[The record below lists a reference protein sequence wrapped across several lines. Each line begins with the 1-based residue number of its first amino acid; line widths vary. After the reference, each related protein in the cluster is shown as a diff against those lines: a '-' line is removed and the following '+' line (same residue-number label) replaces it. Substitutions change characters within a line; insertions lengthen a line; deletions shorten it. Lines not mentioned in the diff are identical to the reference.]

1 VLGWSFTHIGA
12 FLALWVI
19 AYGGVQAVSPRLL
32 AKATDGRAPGP
43 AMASALALGL
53 AGVTAMIP
61 LGLGA
66 GASPAA
72 TMLGGLALF
81 GVVFALNS
89 SVHSY
94 LVLAYSEA
102 DRVSLSV
109 GFYYMANAAGRL
121 IGTLLSGLLYQR
133 AGVTASLW
141 GAVVLAG
148 TAGVC
153 ALFLPPVEGAV
164 SWSAAKGDD

>member
-1 VLGWSFTHIGA
+1 M
-12 FLALWVI
+12 ALWVI
-19 AYGGVQAVSPRLL
+19 AYGGVQSLSPILL
-32 AKATDGRAPGP
+32 AKVTGGQAPGP
-43 AMASALALGL
+43 ALASTLGLGL
-53 AGVTAMIP
+53 AAMTALIP
-61 LGLGA
+61 IGLQLGFP
-66 GASPAA
+66 PAT
-72 TMLGGLALF
+72 TMLSGLALF

-109 GFYYMANAAGRL
+109 GFYYMANACGRL
-121 IGTLLSGLLYQR
+121 LGTLLSGVLYQR

-148 TAGVC
+148 AAGVG
-153 ALFLPPVEGAV
+153 AMFLPPVESTA
-164 SWSAAKGDD
+164 SWSAAKADD

>member
-1 VLGWSFTHIGA
+1 MQIGG

-19 AYGGVQAVSPRLL
+19 GYGGVQSLSPIVLARVSG
-32 AKATDGRAPGP
+32 GRTPGP
-43 AMASALALGL
+43 AIAASLAFAL
-53 AGVTAMIP
+53 AGVTALIP
-61 LGLGA
+61 IGLKL
-66 GASPAA
+66 STPPAV

-94 LVLAYSEA
+94 FVLAYSEA

-121 IGTLLSGLLYQR
+121 LGTLMSGVLYQVG
-133 AGVTASLW
+133 GVTASLW
-141 GAVVLAG
+141 GAVILAAA
-148 TAGVC
+148 AGLG
-153 ALFLPPVEGAV
+153 ALFLPPVSTTISWEGAT
-164 SWSAAKGDD
+164 GDD